1 MHSTGALHGLNI
13 SFQYNKRYIKIPG
26 TTYHPSIIILRTTW
40 WFEPGLK
47 GWCVEMKPIKV
58 LQGVAVLLLI
68 LVLVQGVQAA
78 ETYKYV
84 TQWGSLG
91 TDNLQF
97 DYPEGVAVDLS
108 RNIYVVDTVN
118 NRIQKLDDGGN
129 YLTQWGSSGKGDE
142 QFNWPKL
149 AATDTSGNVY
159 VADQVNNRIQ
169 KFDSGG
175 KFLTKWGYQGTDSGN
190 FSYPTGITIDPS
202 GNVYVADRLNQRIQ
216 KFDLDGNYLKQW
228 PIADWGT
235 IPGPHYVWG
244 IAADASGNVYVAE
257 TGNND
262 RILKFDSDGNYLLQW
277 GSYGSGNTQFNYP
290 TGVAVDKLG
299 NVYVSDKDNNRIQKF
314 KSDGTYVTQWG
325 SQGSGNSQFD
335 NPEGI
340 AVDTSG
346 NVYVADPG
354 NNRIQEF
361 ALDQAPG
368 TGSILVTS
376 SPPGAEIWI
385 NSADT
390 GQKTPAVF
398 SGKDPGS
405 YLVTVIKSGYVT
417 PATRT
422 VTVTAGQETDVN
434 FALDEGSLYVT
445 SVPDGAEVIIDG
457 ADAGQ
462 TTNWTF
468 TAHEGSHSVAVSKA
482 GYITPDPK
490 TVTVTGMLQTE
501 VDFALD
507 PIPVSTGVLR
517 VTSDTKGAEIFIN
530 SADTHE
536 ITDHSFTGETPG
548 SYTVYVTL
556 SGYDTP
562 ATKTVTVTAGQETD
576 VDFTLVKTP
585 PLTGVLKVISDTKG
599 AEIFINS
606 ADTHEVTDHSFTG
619 ETPGSYTV
627 YVTLSGY
634 DTPATKTVTVT
645 AGQETDVDF
654 TLVKTPPFPTTGS
667 IEVTA
672 YPSGTQ
678 IWLDGVSQG
687 YYYTGQVVTI
697 TGVSPGTHLIYGSY
711 HDYANAPSVYWY
723 QSSDPHVSV
732 SAGQTTKYMLEMYM
746 ATPGMPGSVSVSAK
760 CPVDLTITNPSG
772 KVISKTADEIPGA
785 IYTQPNVDADGFR
798 DVLVAFQDEIPGY
811 YHVAVTPKTGALPT
825 DTYTLTA
832 WSPQKTVTLADKIPV
847 SNIPE
852 KGYVFFLAAD
862 GSITIVPGG
871 IPTPEFPSAALP
883 VLFSIGFLGAAA
895 YIRSTREN

>member
-1 MHSTGALHGLNI
+1 
-13 SFQYNKRYIKIPG
+13 
-26 TTYHPSIIILRTTW
+26 
-40 WFEPGLK
+40 
-47 GWCVEMKPIKV
+47 MKPIKV

-585 PLTGVLKVISDTKG
+585 P
-599 AEIFINS
+599 
-606 ADTHEVTDHSFTG
+606 
-619 ETPGSYTV
+619 
-627 YVTLSGY
+627 
-634 DTPATKTVTVT
+634 
-645 AGQETDVDF
+645 
-654 TLVKTPPFPTTGS
+654 FPTTGS